1 MPLPYVTPIIVRILS
16 GFGIP
21 RLGDFWG
28 DTPKKRGIFQKNAGD
43 NPFSD
48 KNLTQ
53 RKVRFM
59 NDSILIENQKKR
71 RDMPLWM
78 LVCFA
83 MFSFWQMAFIYYFL
97 EPSSALDGKIPI
109 DINIDYGTTLTAV
122 CYILGI
128 LTMIFLPRIITWA
141 QRIATGV
148 ALLSAIAFF
157 LPLPEDALRFN
168 IYLQIF
174 CCCLMIGFETFLV
187 VTYFSEKSSVK
198 YLTFGYG
205 IAVFLIALVQ
215 NEIVSIPFST
225 FRYAMVAALVLLFI
239 FFLRIP
245 AGKERLP
252 RFVKKSD
259 GIPAPKKLMWG
270 TYLLMFIIALM
281 GVAGPAVV
289 GKAEHGVSI
298 MYLVVALSCFTMY
311 LLHKKANIHPFRMM
325 PVLVG
330 LGGLGFIL
338 MIATS
343 YVPSL
348 AYVACALI
356 GFGMAACM
364 LAPLYGVPIMKSY
377 PSKYIPCA
385 IIGLA
390 LSAVLVHAVIAEIFL
405 GAPVALYIFYAVIMG
420 VLVFVYMQV
429 EPFLMF
435 ALRRRITDEE
445 AVQAAEEEAVAVPAA
460 KTEPALTTETDTF
473 SDPLAVLTP
482 KEREVAE
489 FICMG
494 YTNADIAK
502 LLFISEHTVKDHTK
516 KIYPKLGVHSRL
528 ELATYVSRHRLGKN

>member
-1 MPLPYVTPIIVRILS
+1 
-16 GFGIP
+16 
-21 RLGDFWG
+21 
-28 DTPKKRGIFQKNAGD
+28 
-43 NPFSD
+43 
-48 KNLTQ
+48 
-53 RKVRFM
+53 M
-59 NDSILIENQKKR
+59 NHSILLENQKKR
-71 RDMPLWM
+71 KDIPLWM

-83 MFSFWQMAFIYYFL
+83 MFSFWQMGFIYYFL
-97 EPSSALDGKIPI
+97 EPSSALDGKIPLP
-109 DINIDYGTTLTAV
+109 INIDYGTLLTAA
-122 CYILGI
+122 CYVLGI
-128 LTMIFLPRIITWA
+128 LTIIFLPKIIVWA

-148 ALLSAIAFF
+148 ALVSAIAFF

-187 VTYFSEKSSVK
+187 VNYFSEKSSVK

-215 NEIVSIPFST
+215 NEVVSIPFST
-225 FRYAMVAALVLLFI
+225 FRYAMVAALVLLLL
-239 FFLRIP
+239 FFLRMP
-245 AGKERLP
+245 TGKEHLP
-252 RFVKKSD
+252 QFVKKSD

-343 YVPSL
+343 YVPAL

-390 LSAVLVHAVIAEIFL
+390 LSAVLVHSVIGEMFL
-405 GAPVALYIFYAVIMG
+405 GAPTALYIFYAVIMG
-420 VLVFVYMQV
+420 VLVFVYTQV

-435 ALRRRITDEE
+435 ALRKRITDEDIPAESGGGSE
-445 AVQAAEEEAVAVPAA
+445 APAQEAQTA
-460 KTEPALTTETDTF
+460 KPVDSIHEDVVSE
-473 SDPLAVLTP
+473 DPLKVLS
-482 KEREVAE
+482 KREREVVE
-489 FICMG
+489 LICLG
-494 YTNADIAK
+494 YSNADIAK
-502 LLFISEHTVKDHTK
+502 MLFISEHTVKDHTK
-516 KIYPKLGVHSRL
+516 KIYPKMGVHSRF
-528 ELATYVSRHRLGKN
+528 ELAALVSKLKTDEKEQNIWTERNR

>member
-1 MPLPYVTPIIVRILS
+1 
-16 GFGIP
+16 
-21 RLGDFWG
+21 
-28 DTPKKRGIFQKNAGD
+28 
-43 NPFSD
+43 
-48 KNLTQ
+48 
-53 RKVRFM
+53 M
-59 NDSILIENQKKR
+59 NHPILIENQKKR
-71 RDMPLWM
+71 REIPLWM

-109 DINIDYGTTLTAV
+109 DINIDYGTTLTAF

-148 ALLSAIAFF
+148 ALLSAIGFF
-157 LPLPEDALRFN
+157 LPLPDDLLRLN

-215 NEIVSIPFST
+215 NEVISIPFST
-225 FRYAMVAALVLLFI
+225 FRYAMVVALVLLFI

-445 AVQAAEEEAVAVPAA
+445 DAATAETVVATVAEAETNVEAAVVAEAE
-460 KTEPALTTETDTF
+460 L
-473 SDPLAVLTP
+473 SDDPMSKLSD
-482 KEREVAE
+482 KEKEVAE
-489 FICMG
+489 LICLG
-494 YTNADIAK
+494 HSNADIADI
-502 LLFISEHTVKDHTK
+502 LFISVQTVKTHTK
-516 KIYPKLGVHSRL
+516 RIYLKTDVHSRM
-528 ELATYVSRHRLGKN
+528 ELAALINKYQSAKKQ